1 MAIITIR
8 KFSKP
13 NCRPCAALAN
23 YIGDIDLLNA
33 GATLVNVDIT
43 EHPEVIDQYRLTSV
57 PVLVMERN
65 GVEVGRI
72 VGLVGTE
79 EIVEA
84 IEFAKVAK

>member
-13 NCRPCAALAN
+13 NCRPCAALTN
-23 YIGDIDLLNA
+23 YIGTIDLFNA
-33 GATLVNVDIT
+33 GATLINIDIG
-43 EHPEVIDQYRLTSV
+43 EHPEVIDQYGLTSV
-57 PVLVMERN
+57 PVLVLERN

-79 EIVEA
+79 EIIEA
-84 IEFAKVAK
+84 IEFAKVVR

>member
-1 MAIITIR
+1 MIITIK

-13 NCRPCAALAN
+13 GCRPCAALAN
-23 YIGDIDLLNA
+23 YIGDIDLFNA
-33 GATLVNVDIT
+33 GTTLVNIDIT
-43 EHPEVIDQYRLTSV
+43 EQPEVIDQYGLTSV
-57 PVLVMERN
+57 PVLVLERN

-84 IEFAKVAK
+84 IEFAKVVR

>member
-1 MAIITIR
+1 MIITIK

-23 YIGDIDLLNA
+23 YIGDIDLFNA

-43 EHPEVIDQYRLTSV
+43 EQPEVIDQYGLTSV

>member
-1 MAIITIR
+1 MIITIL

-13 NCRPCAALAN
+13 NCRPCAALSN
-23 YIGDIDLLNA
+23 YIGEIDLFNA
-33 GATLVNVDIT
+33 GASLVNIDIT
-43 EHPEVIDQYRLTSV
+43 EHPEVIDQYGLTSV
-57 PVLVMERN
+57 PVLVFDRN

-79 EIVEA
+79 EIIEA

>member
-1 MAIITIR
+1 MIVTIK

-23 YIGDIDLLNA
+23 YIGDIDLFNA
-33 GATLVNVDIT
+33 GASLVNVDIT
-43 EHPEVIDQYRLTSV
+43 EQPEVIDQYGLTSV
-57 PVLVMERN
+57 PVLVLERN

-79 EIVEA
+79 EIIEA

>member
-1 MAIITIR
+1 MIITIR

-23 YIGDIDLLNA
+23 YIGDIDLFNA
-33 GATLVNVDIT
+33 GATLVNIDIE
-43 EHPEVIDQYRLTSV
+43 EHPEAIEQYGLTSV
-57 PVLVMERN
+57 PTLVLERN

-84 IEFAKVAK
+84 IEFAKVVR

>member
-1 MAIITIR
+1 MAIITIK

-13 NCRPCAALAN
+13 DCRPCAALAN
-23 YIGDIDLLNA
+23 YIGEIDLFNA
-33 GATLVNVDIT
+33 GATLINIDIT
-43 EHPEVIDQYRLTSV
+43 EQPEVINQYGLTSV

-79 EIVEA
+79 EIIEA
-84 IEFAKVAK
+84 IEFAKVVR